1 MSKKKKRLH
10 QLQPSLDH
18 FLLRFWALLLLLV
31 RSVDSFDHAAVA
43 NWFILLLNTLPPNR
57 KVLSLSATQLDLHPG
72 LWTARRWENTW
83 DFLTTGNRTPGLVS
97 ATWIFMWISRQ
108 LWSSKND
115 LGHLMTRSLIVNPS
129 VLPGRAV
136 LCLEAAW
143 RPLVCL
149 SPQTGVRKVTC
160 CVDSFFFKNK
170 KSIYLTEPDLSCSTS
185 GIFNCGRSLSCS
197 TWYLVPRPG
206 IKLWFPALRVWS
218 SSHWTT
224 REVSVS
230 STLVGKHTFF
240 FFF

>member
-10 QLQPSLDH
+10 QLRPSLDH

-136 LCLEAAW
+136 LCLEAAR

-170 KSIYLTEPDLSCSTS
+170 KKYLFDWTRSQLQHQWDL
-185 GIFNCGRSLSCS
+185 
-197 TWYLVPRPG
+197 
-206 IKLWFPALRVWS
+206 
-218 SSHWTT
+218 
-224 REVSVS
+224 
-230 STLVGKHTFF
+230 
-240 FFF
+240 

>member
-1 MSKKKKRLH
+1 MIFHDEQKEEKIASIAAIPRSFSPSFLGFTPPPCSKCR
-10 QLQPSLDH
+10 QLWSCCRCQLIHPSAEYPTTEQKGPLAQRH
-18 FLLRFWALLLLLV
+18 TTRPSSRA
-31 RSVDSFDHAAVA
+31 
-43 NWFILLLNTLPPNR
+43 
-57 KVLSLSATQLDLHPG
+57 
-72 LWTARRWENTW
+72 WTARRWENTW

-136 LCLEAAW
+136 LCLEAAR

-170 KSIYLTEPDLSCSTS
+170 KKYLFDWTRSQLQHQWDL
-185 GIFNCGRSLSCS
+185 
-197 TWYLVPRPG
+197 
-206 IKLWFPALRVWS
+206 
-218 SSHWTT
+218 
-224 REVSVS
+224 
-230 STLVGKHTFF
+230 
-240 FFF
+240 